1 MKINAI
7 KKMNSKYKIQ
17 FDNNQT
23 IITYD
28 NVILENNLLY
38 DKKITSEIL
47 NKIKEDTNYYENY
60 NKILKKISRKLKSE
74 WEVRKELE
82 NNQVK
87 QYDIEKIINKL
98 KNLNLLNDREFAKAY
113 TNDRMS
119 LSMDGPYKIKQ
130 FLEINKI
137 DDIFI
142 QEALENF
149 NEEIIIKRINKII
162 NKKIE
167 ANTKDTDYIFKQK
180 MNLYLLNLGYDK
192 QDVINCLNNVKIDNN
207 NLEKEMIKIYDKL
220 KIKYS
225 GYELNNKLKQ
235 KLFSKGFTADQIND
249 FINKNSS
256 LI

>member
-1 MKINAI
+1 
-7 KKMNSKYKIQ
+7 MNSKYKIQ

-98 KNLNLLNDREFAKAY
+98 KIL
-113 TNDRMS
+113 
-119 LSMDGPYKIKQ
+119 
-130 FLEINKI
+130 
-137 DDIFI
+137 
-142 QEALENF
+142 
-149 NEEIIIKRINKII
+149 
-162 NKKIE
+162 
-167 ANTKDTDYIFKQK
+167 
-180 MNLYLLNLGYDK
+180 
-192 QDVINCLNNVKIDNN
+192 
-207 NLEKEMIKIYDKL
+207 
-220 KIKYS
+220 
-225 GYELNNKLKQ
+225 
-235 KLFSKGFTADQIND
+235 
-249 FINKNSS
+249 
-256 LI
+256 